1 MTLFFTKE
9 QNEKNENE
17 DTPIIEPSPPPT
29 NTQVP
34 DESNKGLRRS
44 SRSKQKIVSDLDNYK
59 IVHRSNMITYKQRLK
74 RYKQK
79 NKSEGPAMTSP
90 QSFKR
95 RQLTPSPTELSSNTN
110 SPNQNNDCSH
120 KNKKH
125 RRNPA

>member
-1 MTLFFTKE
+1 MTLYFTKE
-9 QNEKNENE
+9 QNEENENE
-17 DTPIIEPSPPPT
+17 DTLKTEPAPPPT
-29 NTQVP
+29 NTQLP

-44 SRSKQKIVSDLDNYK
+44 SRSKRKIVSDLDNYK
-59 IVHRSNMITYKQRLK
+59 IVHRSNMITYQQLLK

-79 NKSEGPAMTSP
+79 NKSEASMMTPP
-90 QSFKR
+90 QRFKR
-95 RQLTPSPTELSSNTN
+95 RQSTPSPPALSSNTN